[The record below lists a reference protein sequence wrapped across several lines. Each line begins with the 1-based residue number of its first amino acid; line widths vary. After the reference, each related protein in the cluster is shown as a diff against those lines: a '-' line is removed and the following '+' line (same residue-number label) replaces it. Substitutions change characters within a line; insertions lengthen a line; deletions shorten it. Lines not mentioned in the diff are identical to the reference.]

1 MITKLLLDY
10 LKLCLGVGELSICY
24 IFGWRVSLF
33 PYLFSIVCMC
43 WVCKSIHQKGIWANF
58 TNKNRESK
66 SRRSTYRVFRK
77 SFIFSRLSADPSLA
91 QMSRDYKVLNTVRV
105 YSHFYQLVIFQTTNR
120 ESSAS
125 ERGVSNCQKFLKTQ
139 SFPNTLQNRQA
150 SLEALVGFNHSFKE
164 TNSGI
169 LYKVKDGSL
178 VSMYFLKLSPRFF
191 VLKTEK
197 EQQKNRI
204 AEGKQTNSKRM
215 AKGQQKG
222 KFDESFFILLQSVCY
237 PFAI

>member
-91 QMSRDYKVLNTVRV
+91 NILLREIIKFSTQWECTVT
-105 YSHFYQLVIFQTTNR
+105 SISL
-120 ESSAS
+120 
-125 ERGVSNCQKFLKTQ
+125 
-139 SFPNTLQNRQA
+139 SF
-150 SLEALVGFNHSFKE
+150 
-164 TNSGI
+164 
-169 LYKVKDGSL
+169 
-178 VSMYFLKLSPRFF
+178 
-191 VLKTEK
+191 
-197 EQQKNRI
+197 
-204 AEGKQTNSKRM
+204 SKRPIGSPVLAREGCQI
-215 AKGQQKG
+215 AKNSWKHNPSRTPCRT
-222 KFDESFFILLQSVCY
+222 DRL
-237 PFAI
+237 A